1 LKFLAKRLG
10 PGALIFA
17 FLVAAVVG
25 PAPFVAGA
33 SSHREA
39 PLISDDPQADNAYVY
54 AFVSPDRQD
63 SVTLIG
69 DWILFEVPY
78 LA

>member
-10 PGALIFA
+10 PAALLFA

-25 PAPFVAGA
+25 PAPFVADA

-39 PLISDDPQADNAYVY
+39 QLISNDPQADNTDLY
-54 AFVSPDRQD
+54 AFASPDRQD

-69 DWILFEVPY
+69 DRITFEAPY